1 MKTIELNFKDRSIPI
16 RNTAWCSHN
25 EITIKAVNKT
35 NCIIIIETVGSTNWY
50 IELHLDNEKPK
61 TKETKVVLNLKH
73 HKIKFHGIYTNDVD
87 MVTELI
93 LNHAGC
99 EFENPLPV
107 YDSEG
112 FRVLRQKSGRTE
124 DLCVQIYDAEKNDE
138 FIQGLVMLLTTFDL
152 RVGVRYEPNFT
163 RLYFRRPENLTYK
176 DCTLA
181 AFGFE
186 EIGLCNDLIEALL
199 QSLDMYINR
208 KSDDNIRRKRCDPNP
223 YFI

>member
-16 RNTAWCSHN
+16 FNTAWCSHN
-25 EITIKAVNKT
+25 KIKIKAINKT
-35 NCIIIIETVGSTNWY
+35 NYIIIIETVGSTNWY

-73 HKIKFHGIYTNDVD
+73 HKIKFHGIYTNNVD
-87 MVTELI
+87 IVTELI
-93 LNHAGC
+93 LSYAGS

-112 FRVLRQKSGRTE
+112 FRVLRRKSGCTE
-124 DLCVQIYDAEKNDE
+124 DLYVQIHDAEKNDE

-152 RVGVRYEPNFT
+152 RVGIQYKPNFT
-163 RLYFRRPENLTYK
+163 SLHFSRPDNLTYK
-176 DCTLA
+176 DCALA
-181 AFGFE
+181 ASGFE

-199 QSLDMYINR
+199 QSLDMYIDT
-208 KSDDNIRRKRCDPNP
+208 KSDDNIIHKRGAPYP

>member
-16 RNTAWCSHN
+16 CNAGWCSHN
-25 EITIKAVNKT
+25 KIVVKVINKT
-35 NCIIIIETVGSTNWY
+35 RYLIIIETVGSTNWF
-50 IELHLDNEKPK
+50 IELNLDNEKPK
-61 TKETKVVLNLKH
+61 TKETKVLLNLKH
-73 HKIKFHGIYTNDVD
+73 HKIKFHGVYTNDVD

-112 FRVLRQKSGRTE
+112 FRVLRRKSSRTE
-124 DLCVQIYDAEKNDE
+124 DLYVQIYDADKNDE
-138 FIQGLVMLLTTFDL
+138 FIQGLVMLLTTLDL
-152 RVGVRYEPNFT
+152 RVGIHYEPHFT
-163 RLYFRRPENLTYK
+163 RPYFEKPENLTYK
-176 DCTLA
+176 DCIFA
-181 AFGFE
+181 ASGFE

-199 QSLDMYINR
+199 QSLDMYIDR
-208 KSDDNIRRKRCDPNP
+208 KSDDNIIRKRAAPYP